1 MRTPVV
7 IEVPKRMRALEDPA
21 SAVVVA
27 YRRRH
32 PAAPSGTEPLE
43 GETAPPAWSTALA
56 RRRVGRQRART

>member
-7 IEVPKRMRALEDPA
+7 IEVTKQMRALEDPA

-32 PAAPSGTEPLE
+32 PAAPSRTEPLE
-43 GETAPPAWSTALA
+43 GGTAPPAWSTALA
-56 RRRVGRQRART
+56 RRPVDRRRART